1 MHTLIKNS
9 TQTIISPFS
18 TVQILD

>member
-18 TVQILD
+18 TVRILD